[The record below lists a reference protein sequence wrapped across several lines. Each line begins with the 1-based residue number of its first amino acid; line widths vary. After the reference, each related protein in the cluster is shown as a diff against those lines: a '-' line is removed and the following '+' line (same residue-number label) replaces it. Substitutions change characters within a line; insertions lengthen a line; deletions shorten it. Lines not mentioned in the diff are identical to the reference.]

1 MRLVNILMEYPDSTM
16 HQVSVYS
23 IQRTADGT
31 LIMSYYDHGVDGNLL
46 VDESIS
52 YLCCAK

>member
-23 IQRTADGT
+23 IRRTADGT

-52 YLCCAK
+52 